1 MKKLLITLTSA
12 TILFGLA
19 FIFSVVARDESPQI
33 HLAKSGADTPNLKTD
48 SAPPDRTNQTR
59 ITSYADVLDNVTP
72 AVVGVFTS
80 QLVASGSNPRSQS
93 QLEEYL
99 RDYFGLPGQRSPESG
114 FERKVPSGVG
124 SGVIVSP
131 NGYILTNNH
140 VVAQQGS
147 IVDEVVVKLTD
158 GREFEAKVVGADAPT
173 DVAVLKIEAKNLPTA
188 TLTDSDHLRVGDI
201 VFAIGNPLQ
210 VGTTVTM
217 GIVSATKRTNL
228 GLLGLGGYENFIQT
242 DASINLGN
250 SGGALVDA
258 HGRLVGINTAIM
270 SRTGGNIGLGFAIP
284 VNLARNIMS
293 SLVDKGVVER
303 GAIGVM
309 LEGMTLEMALKYG
322 FDRPKGA
329 IVREVVKGKAGDK
342 AGLKNGDII
351 TTVDGGEISNY
362 AQLRLIISQK
372 SPGTKVSLDVIRG
385 RSPIKITVIL
395 GSLGGLAVNASPE
408 DWPVPGLE
416 LESVTTQLR
425 GIYKIPEEVKG
436 VVITSIHDDFD
447 YGTQIVEGTVI
458 CEINGS
464 LSNSVAKAKKL
475 VHSGVNRL
483 YIWRKG
489 VGYRF
494 IAIRKE

>member
-1 MKKLLITLTSA
+1 MKKLLIASFSA
-12 TILFGLA
+12 TLLLAIA
-19 FIFSVVARDESPQI
+19 FILSVVARDESEKNTPQ
-33 HLAKSGADTPNLKTD
+33 LNTD
-48 SAPPDRTNQTR
+48 SAPPDRTNQIR
-59 ITSYADVLDNVTP
+59 ISSYADVLDNVTP
-72 AVVGVFTS
+72 AVVGVYTS
-80 QLVASGSNPRSQS
+80 QVIASGSNSRSQS

-99 RDYFGLPGQRSPESG
+99 RDYFGLPGQRRSDPG
-114 FERKVPSGVG
+114 QQRKVPSGVG

-131 NGYILTNNH
+131 NGFILTNNH
-140 VVAQQGS
+140 VVSQQGS

-173 DVAVLKIEAKNLPTA
+173 DVAVLKIHAQDLPTA
-188 TLTDSDHLRVGDI
+188 TLTNSDHMRVGDI

-258 HGRLVGINTAIM
+258 QGRLVGINTAIM

-309 LEGMTLEMALKYG
+309 LEGMTLEMAQEYG
-322 FDRPKGA
+322 FERPKGA
-329 IVREVVKGKAGDK
+329 IVREVVRGKAGDR
-342 AGLKNGDII
+342 AGLKKADII
-351 TTVDGGEISNY
+351 TSVDGREISNY

-372 SPGTKVSLDVIRG
+372 SPGTKVILDVIRESTS
-385 RSPIKITVIL
+385 RKITVTL
-395 GSLGGLAVNASPE
+395 GSLGSLAVNSSPE

-416 LESVTTQLR
+416 LESATTELR
-425 GIYKIPEEVKG
+425 EMYKIPQEVKG
-436 VVITSIHDDFD
+436 VIVTSVHDDFD
-447 YGTQIVEGTVI
+447 YGTQITEGTVI
-458 CEINGS
+458 CEINGDIT
-464 LSNSVAKAKKL
+464 NSVAKAEIL
-475 VHSGVNRL
+475 FQSGVNRL

-494 IAIRKE
+494 VAVRK